1 MSYHY
6 DDTDT
11 GEAIY
16 KDRVRRTLMRPQGG
30 LSPRGCIGILIALA
44 LAALIFEI
52 PATPHADGGLHT
64 ATIVQNQSFNAR

>member
-6 DDTDT
+6 DETDT

-16 KDRVRRTLMRPQGG
+16 KDRVRRTLLRPQGG
-30 LSPRGCIGILIALA
+30 LSTRGCIGILIALA

-52 PATPHADGGLHT
+52 PATPHADGGFHSD
-64 ATIVQNQSFNAR
+64 TISQDQNFHVR